1 VYKRNRK
8 NLKGKLNLS
17 GKNDTQ
23 GSRFQVL
30 ADETEGQHTVN
41 GQTEA
46 AGTSSSLGKIWKKV
60 QDKSTGKKKQDG
72 IESDR
77 QQEKNSVPMANS
89 KTKAKGKTIAGSPIP
104 STMSSLQ
111 AGTNTDPDPKLLI
124 RTLKKPVRQ
133 RKALKEITNGV
144 AVKTFAIP
152 STDPSLTTFLKKPDP
167 YVKSLLLPNVTESS
181 SSLVTSMVH
190 NEIGEEI
197 RDASFGITDV
207 IMETEST
214 TPVEDVSNEN
224 MSEVASSLGEAM
236 VTYC

>member
-1 VYKRNRK
+1 MEKGSGQVYR
-8 NLKGKLNLS
+8 
-17 GKNDTQ
+17 
-23 GSRFQVL
+23 
-30 ADETEGQHTVN
+30 
-41 GQTEA
+41 
-46 AGTSSSLGKIWKKV
+46 
-60 QDKSTGKKKQDG
+60 KKKQDG

-104 STMSSLQ
+104 STISALQ
-111 AGTNTDPDPKLLI
+111 DGNSTDPDPRLLI

-133 RKALKEITNGV
+133 WKALKEITNGV

-167 YVKSLLLPNVTESS
+167 SVKSLLLPNVNESS

-190 NEIGEEI
+190 NEIGEEV
-197 RDASFGITDV
+197 RDVSLGITDV

-214 TPVEDVSNEN
+214 TPFEDVSNEN
-224 MSEVASSLGEAM
+224 MSEVASSLGEVM